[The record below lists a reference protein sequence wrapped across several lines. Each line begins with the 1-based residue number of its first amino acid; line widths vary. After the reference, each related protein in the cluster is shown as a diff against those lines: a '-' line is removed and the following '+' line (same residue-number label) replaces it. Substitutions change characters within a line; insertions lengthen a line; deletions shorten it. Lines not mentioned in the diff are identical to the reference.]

1 MAHLPPPRNGLIVA
15 RNEQYAIQD
24 STNNGKT
31 QWSGSLIRNRNL
43 VMVGEVRRSADN
55 STFEYMERMY
65 DRSKNSRLVME
76 MTAQCTMALTQPYA
90 RQQEPKQIPG
100 STVPLPTEKQ
110 DRVKQ
115 KDDGSI

>member
-1 MAHLPPPRNGLIVA
+1 
-15 RNEQYAIQD
+15 
-24 STNNGKT
+24 
-31 QWSGSLIRNRNL
+31 
-43 VMVGEVRRSADN
+43 
-55 STFEYMERMY
+55 MY

-76 MTAQCTMALTQPYA
+76 MTAQCTMALPPPTTQPYVS
-90 RQQEPKQIPG
+90 QQQPKQIPG